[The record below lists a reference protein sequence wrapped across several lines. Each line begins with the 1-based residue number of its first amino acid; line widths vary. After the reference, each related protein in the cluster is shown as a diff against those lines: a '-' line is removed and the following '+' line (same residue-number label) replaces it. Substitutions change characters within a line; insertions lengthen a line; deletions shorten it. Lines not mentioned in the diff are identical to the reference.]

1 MVITASSASIIGSR
15 TNRRAAEQRLIR
27 LHVGWEMAGEGNPD
41 DPAQARSQMSE
52 HVQSGGA
59 LAGPTG
65 ARFRRYALS
74 VVTRFSSLLECCRIA
89 DRLNGNG
96 AAKTAFVHLCLP
108 KWATVDTTYSNM
120 LYCWRRTLMPH
131 SLLSRQFKSL
141 RPDVLRDHQ

>member
-1 MVITASSASIIGSR
+1 MCSIAYSGSIIGSR
-15 TNRRAAEQRLIR
+15 TNRRADEQRLIR
-27 LHVGWEMAGEGNPD
+27 LHVGWEMAGEDNPD

-89 DRLNGNG
+89 DRLNGNWS
-96 AAKTAFVHLCLP
+96 AKTPFCLLFLP
-108 KWATVDTTYSNM
+108 NQ
-120 LYCWRRTLMPH
+120 RT
-131 SLLSRQFKSL
+131 
-141 RPDVLRDHQ
+141 

>member
-1 MVITASSASIIGSR
+1 
-15 TNRRAAEQRLIR
+15 
-27 LHVGWEMAGEGNPD
+27 MAGEGNPD

-108 KWATVDTTYSNM
+108 KWATVDTTH
-120 LYCWRRTLMPH
+120 RRPVRR
-131 SLLSRQFKSL
+131 SSSAPRRKSL
-141 RPDVLRDHQ
+141 RWNGKWSSYNVCGKP

>member
-1 MVITASSASIIGSR
+1 
-15 TNRRAAEQRLIR
+15 
-27 LHVGWEMAGEGNPD
+27 MAGEGNPD

-108 KWATVDTTYSNM
+108 KWATVDTT
-120 LYCWRRTLMPH
+120 
-131 SLLSRQFKSL
+131 
-141 RPDVLRDHQ
+141 

>member
-1 MVITASSASIIGSR
+1 MCITASSASIIGSR

-108 KWATVDTTYSNM
+108 KWATVDTTFLS
-120 LYCWRRTLMPH
+120 CTERGV
-131 SLLSRQFKSL
+131 SLSQANA
-141 RPDVLRDHQ
+141 VLVDKIDILFDGGQCE